1 MTPARR
7 FKFRLALAL
16 HHPNPDAMLA
26 LMPYRTYQDWM
37 TYSELEPFG
46 EERADL
52 RTGIITATIANCL
65 ARRKGRPAFR
75 ATDFMPK
82 FDRPFRRKRTPDDML
97 KQVKLLNM
105 LYGGEFIDKRKVTD

>member
-16 HHPNPDAMLA
+16 RESNPDVMLA
-26 LMPYRTYQDWM
+26 KMPYRVYQDWM

-52 RTGIITATIANCL
+52 RAGIIATTIANCL
-65 ARRKGRPAFR
+65 ARRKGKPAFR
-75 ATDFMPK
+75 VKDFMPE
-82 FDRPFRRKRTPDDML
+82 FDRPPRVKRTPDDML

-105 LYGGEFIDKRKVTD
+105 LYGGKFVDKRVTD

>member
-16 HHPNPDAMLA
+16 RQPNPDAMLA
-26 LMPYRTYQDWM
+26 VMPYRVYQDWM
-37 TYSELEPFG
+37 TYYELEPFG

-52 RTGIITATIANCL
+52 RAGIIAATIANCL

-75 ATDFMPK
+75 VTDFMPRFGREK
-82 FDRPFRRKRTPDDML
+82 RRTRTPDDML
-97 KQVKLLNM
+97 KQVKILNM
-105 LYGGEFIDKRKVTD
+105 LYGGKFIDKRTTD

>member
-16 HHPNPDAMLA
+16 RQLNPDVMLA
-26 LMPYRTYQDWM
+26 MMPYRTYQDWM

-52 RTGIITATIANCL
+52 RAGIVAATIANCL
-65 ARRKGRPAFR
+65 ARKKGRPAFR
-75 ATDFMPK
+75 VTDFMPK
-82 FDRPFRRKRTPDDML
+82 FDQPPRRERTPDDML
-97 KQVKLLNM
+97 KQVKMLNI
-105 LYGGEFIDKRKVTD
+105 LYGGEFVDKRVTD